1 MKVDMKIDMQQYDV
15 VVTFRNGKQM
25 TGRCTGNPIAC
36 TPAEHHG
43 IFDRPFLFLDTIVPL
58 IERRGGYDT
67 GYRAMIRTEDIS
79 MIQVKKVVE

>member
-1 MKVDMKIDMQQYDV
+1 MNTAVDMDQYNV
-15 VVTFRNGKQM
+15 VVTFRNGKQLV
-25 TGRCTGNPIAC
+25 GRCTGNPIKC

-58 IERRGGYDT
+58 IEKREYDD

-79 MIQVKKVVE
+79 MIQAKKVTE